1 MIQRMQINI
10 DPSDYKS
17 VSLWEPE
24 KEAGISFINFVED
37 IYYTILQN
45 NNSLVT
51 LLQDYR
57 NKNQEIMN
65 LQEKIQ
71 SLESTIQILESKII
85 ALEIANKEK

>member
-1 MIQRMQINI
+1 MQINI

-24 KEAGISFINFVED
+24 KREETLFINFLED

-45 NNSLVT
+45 NNSLMI

-57 NKNQEIMN
+57 DKNQKIMN
-65 LQEKIQ
+65 LQEKVQ
-71 SLESTIQILESKII
+71 SLESTIQTLESKII
-85 ALEIANKEK
+85 ALEINNKEK